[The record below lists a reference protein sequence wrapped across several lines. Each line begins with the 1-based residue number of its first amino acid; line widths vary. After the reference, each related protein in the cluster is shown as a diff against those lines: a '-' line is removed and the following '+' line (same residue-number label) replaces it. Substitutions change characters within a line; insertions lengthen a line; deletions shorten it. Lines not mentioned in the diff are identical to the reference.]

1 MTFNNVWSMENMP
14 IFMAL
19 FLCQKSQW
27 YKRDKRVT
35 LMFRCGKTKIV
46 WIIGISNNLEVVK

>member
-19 FLCQKSQW
+19 FLCQESQW

-35 LMFRCGKTKIV
+35 LMF
-46 WIIGISNNLEVVK
+46 VVKRKLCGLWGLATT